1 MPIIDEG
8 GSSLIPY
15 SNTTEH
21 KCVSYGDLINA
32 INGRVIISC
41 LPTGLPDSN
50 TTAQYTY
57 EQSGALV
64 ITDNIPSGFSNNLE
78 FYMLDEEIY
87 SYVNAVGV
95 RVFKDFGTSSQQW
108 LQQYS
113 YTVDKPIGGSLFV
126 FPTSE
131 LVKILS
137 LIQSQYYDNNITV
150 MFMAST
156 QNCQYPIIL
165 LKYLG
170 QRKYETKFELSH
182 QSIMN
187 FTYYPADFRSLLGGT
202 NRTMYFYPQIRID
215 STAQKNMMF
224 MFSTVGA
231 TGSTSTGG
239 SSISTTYFVLDPEW
253 NYSPSQ
259 ILENKT
265 YTLSKIGVTVNVAQQ
280 NNIGTCYS
288 APLYGSYFG
297 TIKDRETGSTVANF
311 TAGQDLYPAATVRTG
326 LYNAPDSALASIS
339 GTLQAGH
346 TYDVSMTIES
356 LTPIYRS

>member
-15 SNTTEH
+15 YNTNEY

-50 TTAQYTY
+50 NTAQYTY
-57 EQSGALV
+57 EESGALV
-64 ITDNIPSGFSNNLE
+64 ITDNIPSAFSKNLE
-78 FYMLDEEIY
+78 FYMLDEEFY
-87 SYVNAVGV
+87 SYVTGVGV
-95 RVFKDFGTSSQQW
+95 RVFKDYGTSSQQW

-113 YTVDKPIGGSLFV
+113 YTLFKPAEGSPFV

-137 LIQSQYYDNNITV
+137 LMQSQYYDNNITV
-150 MFMAST
+150 MFLAST
-156 QNCQYPIIL
+156 GDGQYRIIL

-170 QRKYETKFELSH
+170 QRKNEIKFELTNK
-182 QSIMN
+182 SIRN
-187 FTYYPADFRSLLGGT
+187 ITYYEADFTSILGGT
-202 NRTMYFYPQIRID
+202 NRSMYFYPQIRID
-215 STAQKNMMF
+215 STAQKNIMF
-224 MFSTVGA
+224 ISPTYGA
-231 TGSTSTGG
+231 SATTGTGSGVSTA
-239 SSISTTYFVLDPEW
+239 YFDTEPQW
-253 NYSPSQ
+253 NYGPSQ
-259 ILENKT
+259 IIETNT

-280 NNIGTCYS
+280 NSIGTCYS
-288 APLYGSYFG
+288 VPVYGKYFG
-297 TIKDRETGSTVANF
+297 VIVDTEDGSTVANF
-311 TAGQDLYPAATVRTG
+311 TAGYDLYPATAVRSG
-326 LYNAPDSALASIS
+326 LYNASDSALEPIR

-346 TYDVSMTIES
+346 TYDVTMTIES

>member
-1 MPIIDEG
+1 MPIDEG
-8 GSSLIPY
+8 NSNLIPY
-15 SNTTEH
+15 YNTAEN

-50 TTAQYTY
+50 NTAQYTY

-64 ITDNIPSGFSNNLE
+64 ITDNIPSAFSNNLE

-87 SYVNAVGV
+87 SSVNTVGV

-113 YTVDKPIGGSLFV
+113 YNFFKPEEGSPFV

-131 LVKILS
+131 LGKILS
-137 LIQSQYYDNNITV
+137 LIQSQSYDNNITV

-156 QNCQYPIIL
+156 GYGQYPIIL
-165 LKYLG
+165 LKY
-170 QRKYETKFELSH
+170 KYEIKFELLQ
-182 QSIMN
+182 QSIWN
-187 FTYYPADFRSLLGGT
+187 ITYYGADFRSILGGT
-202 NRTMYFYPQIRID
+202 NRPMYFYPQIRID
-215 STAQKNMMF
+215 STAQKNIMF
-224 MFSTVGA
+224 ISPTNGA
-231 TGSTSTGG
+231 SATTGTGSG
-239 SSISTTYFVLDPEW
+239 TTTANFATDPQW
-253 NYSPSQ
+253 NYTPSQ

-280 NNIGTCYS
+280 NSIGTCYS
-288 APLYGSYFG
+288 VPVYGSYYG
-297 TIKDRETGSTVANF
+297 AIYDESGSTVASF
-311 TAGQDLYPAATVRTG
+311 ATPQDLYPAAAVRSG
-326 LYNAPDSALASIS
+326 LYHAPDSALVSIS

-346 TYDVSMTIES
+346 TYGVLMAIEQ

>member
-8 GSSLIPY
+8 GNSLRPY
-15 SNTTEH
+15 YNTSEN

-50 TTAQYTY
+50 NTAQYTY

-64 ITDNIPSGFSNNLE
+64 ITDNIPSAFSNNLE

-95 RVFKDFGTSSQQW
+95 RVFKDFGISSQQW

-113 YTVDKPIGGSLFV
+113 YTLYKPAEGSPFV
-126 FPTSE
+126 FPTSQ
-131 LVKILS
+131 LANILS
-137 LIQSQYYDNNITV
+137 LIKSQYYDNNITV
-150 MFMAST
+150 MFLAVI
-156 QNCQYPIIL
+156 NGGQYPIIL

-170 QRKYETKFELSH
+170 QRKYETKFELSEA
-182 QSIMN
+182 SISS
-187 FTYYPADFRSLLGGT
+187 FTYYATDFGSILGAT
-202 NRTMYFYPQIRID
+202 NRPMYFYPQIRID

-224 MFSTVGA
+224 MFPTVGA
-231 TGSTSTGG
+231 SGITSTGSG
-239 SSISTTYFVLDPEW
+239 TSTTYFVLDPQW

-297 TIKDRETGSTVANF
+297 TIKDRETGSTVADF
-311 TAGQDLYPAATVRTG
+311 SVGEYLYPAATVRTG

-339 GTLQAGH
+339 GSLQAGH